1 MIQLDIRSRS
11 RTKNSTR
18 TSNVVKNPTL
28 YGSNYCSNSATL
40 LHLNIDQSLFSQYCQ
55 SYYSVYSLL
64 TEHNRI
70 EKTQCSFTE
79 NHSTELAITAICDEL
94 LSNFD
99 KELITCSLF
108 FIFFLFLVLLKAF
121 YYFWSY

>member
-1 MIQLDIRSRS
+1 
-11 RTKNSTR
+11 
-18 TSNVVKNPTL
+18 
-28 YGSNYCSNSATL
+28 
-40 LHLNIDQSLFSQYCQ
+40 
-55 SYYSVYSLL
+55 L

-108 FIFFLFLVLLKAF
+108 FIFF
-121 YYFWSY
+121 YFWSYWRRFTIFGLTEGVLLL